1 MLHNL
6 ISKLFSKQ
14 REYSG
19 TVATY
24 NITIITIIINH
35 PIIKGLYSGMVVNFN
50 ITLAIITI
58 TINKIMIVVITK
70 ILLIQSVYF
79 DMVAIFKHHWSVS
92 N

>member
-1 MLHNL
+1 
-6 ISKLFSKQ
+6 
-14 REYSG
+14 
-19 TVATY
+19 
-24 NITIITIIINH
+24 
-35 PIIKGLYSGMVVNFN
+35 MVVNFN

-70 ILLIQSVYF
+70 IFLIQSVYF